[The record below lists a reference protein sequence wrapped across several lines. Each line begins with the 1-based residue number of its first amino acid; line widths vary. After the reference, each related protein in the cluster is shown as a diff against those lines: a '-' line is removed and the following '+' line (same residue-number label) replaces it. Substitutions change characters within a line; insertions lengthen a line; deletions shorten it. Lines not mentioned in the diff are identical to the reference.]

1 MMHNLKECLKNS
13 INMPMACNWMNVY
26 NMYKSPSQAL
36 TTSTKLQMNTSKLVQ
51 TLTKIA
57 YIQSRVEY
65 NSNTKTFPH
74 RRKAIGFLLLIC
86 SMHVHQTCG

>member
-1 MMHNLKECLKNS
+1 MMHNLKECFKNS
-13 INMPMACNWMNVY
+13 INMPITYNWMNVY

-57 YIQSRVEY
+57 YI
-65 NSNTKTFPH
+65 
-74 RRKAIGFLLLIC
+74 
-86 SMHVHQTCG
+86 

>member
-1 MMHNLKECLKNS
+1 
-13 INMPMACNWMNVY
+13 MPITYNWMNVY

-57 YIQSRVEY
+57 YI
-65 NSNTKTFPH
+65 
-74 RRKAIGFLLLIC
+74 
-86 SMHVHQTCG
+86 

>member
-1 MMHNLKECLKNS
+1 
-13 INMPMACNWMNVY
+13 MNVY
-26 NMYKSPSQAL
+26 KMYKFPSQAL

-65 NSNTKTFPH
+65 IPNPKTFPH
-74 RRKAIGFLLLIC
+74 HRKVIGLFLLFC
-86 SMHVHQTCG
+86 SMHAHQTCGWLGTHICQ